1 MIQKS
6 FAARGASFTRS
17 DRRGRS
23 QRRDVMDF
31 GHAKV
36 DYNEI
41 QDDITEGP
49 DLDNAV
55 STLVVRALPG
65 TGRGGKAKYWARS
78 VQVITFPE
86 VYNHYKDHATF
97 SEIYDTWL
105 EGAVVVRSMPK
116 RGTKGS
122 GVNRKAR
129 AAKLA
134 AERAE
139 SGPAGSWQ
147 RERNALEAE
156 KTTS

>member
-23 QRRDVMDF
+23 QRRDVIDF
-31 GHAKV
+31 GQAKV
-36 DYNEI
+36 DYSEI

-65 TGRGGKAKYWARS
+65 TGHGGKAKYWARS
-78 VQVITFPE
+78 VRVITFPE
-86 VYNHYKDHATF
+86 VFNHYKDHATF
-97 SEIYDTWL
+97 QEIYDTWL
-105 EGAVVVRSMPK
+105 EGAVVIRSMPK
-116 RGTKGS
+116 RGKAGS
-122 GVNRKAR
+122 GVTRKER

-134 AERAE
+134 AER
-139 SGPAGSWQ
+139 GPDGSWQ
-147 RERNALEAE
+147 RMMNI
-156 KTTS
+156 T